1 MENRLELI
9 KSAMEDKAFVEKI
22 AAMDDGLDVQAAFA
36 EKGIEMTLEEIA
48 QIATIA
54 FGEKSDELE
63 ESELD
68 AVAGGVLAEIAIV
81 AAGVAFFANTMA
93 EINKERK
100 AKGKKTIW

>member
-9 KSAMEDKAFVEKI
+9 KNAMEDKAFVEKI
-22 AAMDDGLDVQAAFA
+22 AAMDDGLDVQAAFS

-48 QIATIA
+48 QIAAIA
-54 FGEKSDELE
+54 FGDKSDELE
-63 ESELD
+63 ESALE

-81 AAGVAFFANTMA
+81 AAGVALFANTMA

-100 AKGKKTIW
+100 AQGKKTIW